1 MDLNDL
7 MVKRHMTRAELCR
20 MSGVP
25 DSTLRGILSGGVQ
38 LERCQAGTL
47 YRVAKAVN
55 TTMEELLDGTM
66 AAPKPEYPPS
76 RPVHEAGSLMPFYVL
91 LDAVTGILR
100 SEGDL
105 AFMRQLRQTDWI
117 GRYDRHRMHRAALL
131 LLGLNDFLCRKH
143 GITPDSRYDALR
155 HLRLDRPVYS
165 LDTLEK
171 DDCGSF
177 DQAKAWAENH
187 AIPELA
193 RFSIFLTEDDLHP
206 KE

>member
-25 DSTLRGILSGGVQ
+25 DSTLRGIVSGGVQ

-47 YRVAKAVN
+47 YRLAKAVN

-117 GRYDRHRMHRAALL
+117 GR
-131 LLGLNDFLCRKH
+131 
-143 GITPDSRYDALR
+143 
-155 HLRLDRPVYS
+155 
-165 LDTLEK
+165 
-171 DDCGSF
+171 
-177 DQAKAWAENH
+177 
-187 AIPELA
+187 
-193 RFSIFLTEDDLHP
+193 
-206 KE
+206 

>member
-25 DSTLRGILSGGVQ
+25 DSTLRGIVSGGVQ

-47 YRVAKAVN
+47 YRLAKAVN

-117 GRYDRHRMHRAALL
+117 GRYDRHRMYRAALL
-131 LLGLNDFLCRKH
+131 LLGLNDYLCRMH

-171 DDCGSF
+171 DDCGSYE
-177 DQAKAWAENH
+177 QAKAWAENH

-193 RFSIFLTEDDLHP
+193 RFSIFLTEDDLHR

>member
-91 LDAVTGILR
+91 LDAVTGILL

-117 GRYDRHRMHRAALL
+117 GRYDRHRMYRAALL
-131 LLGLNDFLCRKH
+131 LLGLNDYLCRKH

-171 DDCGSF
+171 DDCGSYE
-177 DQAKAWAENH
+177 QAKAWAENH

-193 RFSIFLTEDDLHP
+193 RFSIFLTEDDLHR